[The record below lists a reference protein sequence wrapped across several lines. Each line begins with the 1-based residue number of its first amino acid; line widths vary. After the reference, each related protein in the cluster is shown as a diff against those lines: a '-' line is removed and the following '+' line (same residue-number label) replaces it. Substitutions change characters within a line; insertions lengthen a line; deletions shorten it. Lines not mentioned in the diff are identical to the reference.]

1 MNAKQ
6 RRRPLFLGKLIVA
19 GGEVFLGK
27 LIVAGGEVFLGKLIV
42 AGGEARGAM
51 KGIFMRY

>member
-6 RRRPLFLGKLIVA
+6 RRRPL
-19 GGEVFLGK
+19 FLGK